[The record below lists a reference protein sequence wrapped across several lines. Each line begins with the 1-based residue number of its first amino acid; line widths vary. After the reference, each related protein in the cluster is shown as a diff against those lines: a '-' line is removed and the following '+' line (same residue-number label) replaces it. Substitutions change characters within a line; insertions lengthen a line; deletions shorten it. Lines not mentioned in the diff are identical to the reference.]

1 MFHPPSC
8 CHHCMFPLWTRTWW
22 RGWTVSCVVTAQ
34 RASRVFASN
43 CCCVWW
49 RWDQTS
55 VCLLGFLCQV
65 ILDAPDDARQSCCFS
80 SAWTRSAGHA
90 CGKESTRLRV
100 RGPWWSGPGPPEE
113 SRLRWNSSG
122 GVEARGVSPSHTLSD
137 TLPGNHESHWRRYV
151 CPSTVFRA
159 ADKLSDPWGDFSCW
173 LHPQPWSPHLHSQM
187 FVPTGINVSTC
198 LPVPLTYQ
206 QTMDWGLLA
215 WNRDLISMRLFRSNL
230 N

>member
-8 CHHCMFPLWTRTWW
+8 RHHCMFPLWTRTWW
-22 RGWTVSCVVTAQ
+22 RDWTVSCVATAQ

-49 RWDQTS
+49 RWDYTS

-122 GVEARGVSPSHTLSD
+122 GVKAT
-137 TLPGNHESHWRRYV
+137 
-151 CPSTVFRA
+151 
-159 ADKLSDPWGDFSCW
+159 
-173 LHPQPWSPHLHSQM
+173 HSLILYQETTS
-187 FVPTGINVSTC
+187 PTGGDTCVLQQCLELQTNSLILGVISAAGSILSRGAHICTARCLSPLGSTSAHVFQSRSHINKQWTEV
-198 LPVPLTYQ
+198 
-206 QTMDWGLLA
+206 
-215 WNRDLISMRLFRSNL
+215 F
-230 N
+230 